1 MGQPTIVGSF
11 VQKEASD
18 GVVEVLSMP
27 RTREILRLRFVAGL
41 SCRQIAR
48 SIGCSRSA
56 GSEWLKRAAVA
67 RLHWP
72 LPEELDEAALESRL
86 YPPPSQCHRTRRLTL
101 PAYTPT
107 HAHERDADAAVGG
120 VQSPA
125 SRRTVIQARSATTIC
140 AGWRTRRRCCG
151 KSTLWAITY
160 SSITLGRW
168 CQ

>member
-56 GSEWLKRAAVA
+56 GPECLKRAAVA

-86 YPPPSQCHRTRRLTL
+86 YPPPLAMPSYSPPDFASVHAELMRMGVTRAL
-101 PAYTPT
+101 
-107 HAHERDADAAVGG
+107 
-120 VQSPA
+120 
-125 SRRTVIQARSATTIC
+125 
-140 AGWRTRRRCCG
+140 
-151 KSTLWAITY
+151 LWEEYKAQRPEG
-160 SSITLGRW
+160 L
-168 CQ
+168 